1 METSAEILEGN
12 RAKVTVTVDAATI
25 SDRVKQQYK
34 EFAKKYSIPGF
45 RKGKAPRQVIDN
57 YVGKEAVIANVTD
70 QVVND
75 TCMRAVDQCGLF
87 PMGQPDFGEDIVF
100 VEDGKDFTYTYEI
113 DLTPKFELTSY
124 DNVEIKLPSEKVSD
138 EEVQAEIDTYR
149 EHYQEVVEAADDV
162 EIAADKLADLKITA
176 TDDNGEAIE
185 SINTDNR
192 QYGLGSG
199 LFPATF
205 DEQLMGLKKGDT
217 KQFTI
222 DVPEETTVMTG
233 SLNGLTEKI
242 NFEVEV
248 LQVKEHQLPELTD
261 EFAKDKF
268 GIPSAEEVYDEA
280 RKYLEMNKGAVIPRM
295 KEERALRALA
305 ERLNDE
311 VPQEL
316 IDQTYQQ
323 LLQNFFQQLQQQ
335 GITFDQYLQAQNMKT
350 EQFAEDVKKQA
361 TDVVKQDLALDAWAQ
376 NKGIGVTDE
385 DIIDEFAKSMVE
397 DPEELKKQW
406 EESGQMFMIR
416 QGILRRKA
424 SEDLQNNA
432 TVTELTAEEYA
443 AEQAEA
449 AAAAIE
455 AAKAAMEEA
464 EEEAPAEAPEAEEA
478 APEAP
483 EAE

>member
-12 RAKVTVTVDAATI
+12 RAKVTVTVDEATV

-57 YVGKEAVIANVTD
+57 YLGKEAVIVNVTD

-75 TCMRAVDQCGLF
+75 TCMRAVDQNGLF
-87 PMGQPDFGEDIVF
+87 PMGQPEFGDDPVM
-100 VEDGKDFTYTYEI
+100 VEDGKPFTYTFEI
-113 DLTPKFELTSY
+113 ELTPKFELSSY
-124 DNVEIKLPSEKVSD
+124 DNIEIKLPSDKVTD

-162 EIAADKLADLKITA
+162 EIAADKLADLKISA
-176 TDDNGEAIE
+176 TDDKGDPIE

-205 DEQLMGLKKGDT
+205 DEQLIGLKKGDT
-217 KQFTI
+217 KEFTI
-222 DVPEETTVMTG
+222 DMPEETTVMTG
-233 SLNGLTEKI
+233 SLNGLTEKL
-242 NFEVEV
+242 NFAVEV
-248 LQVKEHQLPELTD
+248 LQVKEHKLPELTD
-261 EFAKDKF
+261 EFAKEKF
-268 GIPSAEEVYDEA
+268 GIDTAEKVYEEA
-280 RKYLEMNKGAVIPRM
+280 RNYLEMNKGAILPRL
-295 KEERALRALA
+295 KEERSLRALA
-305 ERLNDE
+305 ERFDGE
-311 VPQEL
+311 VPQAL

-361 TDVVKQDLALDAWAQ
+361 ADVVKQDLALDAWAAH
-376 NKGIGVTDE
+376 KGIEVTE
-385 DIIDEFAKSMVE
+385 LDILDEFAKSMVE
-397 DPEELKKQW
+397 DPEDLKKQW

-424 SEDLQNNA
+424 SEDLQENA
-432 TVTELTAEEYA
+432 VVTEQTAEEIA
-443 AEQAEA
+443 AEQAAAAAAAVEA
-449 AAAAIE
+449 AAAAMEGAQAE
-455 AAKAAMEEA
+455 AAD
-464 EEEAPAEAPEAEEA
+464 APTEEA
-478 APEAP
+478 ATEEA
-483 EAE
+483 AE